1 MGKYYRKYLG
11 LFIIGIFAD
20 ILVDYLQLLVPE
32 YLGAMVEMVQNYTGL
47 TLSSIA
53 GILKALIVVSLLL
66 FGGRM
71 LMRFSIL
78 KASTK
83 IESDVRHDMFL
94 KTERLSQ
101 RFFHKTKAGSIMSS
115 FTTDVEAIEEFA
127 GWGTIM
133 IVDALFLS
141 TLSLYKMIRLD
152 RILTLI
158 VIVPMAALIVWG
170 NIAERSM
177 SQKWMERQEN
187 FDRLFDFTQENFT
200 GIRVIKAFVKEAQE
214 FVAFRKVAKDNS
226 DKNIEFAMLNVRL
239 DVSIEVLIGAV
250 MAIILGAGG
259 YFVYRCS
266 IGNPFMLWGY
276 TVNISAGK
284 LVTFIGYVDTLVW
297 PMIAMGQILQMYSR
311 FRASSKRIKD
321 FMNEEEEI
329 CDHEGS
335 KDLIDCQ
342 GRISFNHFS
351 FTYPDSENEVLHDIS
366 LVIEPGELIGVVGKI
381 GSGKTTLVNTLL
393 HLYNIEKEQI
403 FIDDTD
409 LMDIRIDNL
418 RDNIAY
424 VPQDNFLFSDSVQNN
439 ISFSNRKMS
448 PESIKKAAVFADVHD
463 NIVGFSGGYET
474 MTGERGVTL
483 SGGQKQRISIA
494 RAYAKDAPI
503 MILDD
508 SVSAV
513 DVKTEET
520 IIGNILTERKGKT
533 TIVIASRLST
543 VAKADRI
550 LVLNQGRVEA
560 FDKPERLLEI
570 SDTYKRMNYLQ
581 QLESEL

>member
-1 MGKYYRKYLG
+1 MSKYYQKYLG
-11 LFIIGIFAD
+11 LFIIGIIAD
-20 ILVDYLQLLVPE
+20 IVVDYVQLLVPE
-32 YLGAMVEMVQNYTGL
+32 YLGAMVEMLQNYTGL
-47 TLSSIA
+47 TLSDIA
-53 GILKALIVVSLLL
+53 GILKALIIVSLLL
-66 FGGRM
+66 LGGRM

-78 KASTK
+78 QASTK

-101 RFFHKTKAGSIMSS
+101 RFFHQTKAGSIMSS
-115 FTTDVEAIEEFA
+115 FTTDIEAIEEFA

-141 TLSLYKMIRLD
+141 TLSLYKMIKLD

-158 VIVPMAALIVWG
+158 VILPMAALIVWG

-276 TVNISAGK
+276 AVNISAGK

-311 FRASSKRIKD
+311 FQASSKRIKD
-321 FMNEEEEI
+321 FMDEEEEI

-381 GSGKTTLVNTLL
+381 GAGKTSLVNALL
-393 HLYNIEKEQI
+393 HLYNVEKGQI
-403 FIDDTD
+403 FIDDLD

-439 ISFSNRKMS
+439 ISFCDRKMS
-448 PESIKKAAVFADVHD
+448 FEAVKKAAVFADVHD
-463 NIVGFSGGYET
+463 NIAGFAEGYDT
-474 MTGERGVTL
+474 VTGERGVTL

-520 IIGNILTERKGKT
+520 IIGNILAERKGKT

-570 SDTYKRMNYLQ
+570 SDTYKRMSYLQ